1 MNNDIPDRHV
11 LTVTKIIE
19 LGYIRNA
26 RDRRELTDKLYVL
39 KRDGDP
45 DELIPKIEKLIG
57 VREHKQNKQGDIRKW
72 TIN

>member
-1 MNNDIPDRHV
+1 MKDNDIPDRHV

-45 DELIPKIEKLIG
+45 DGLIPKIEKLIS
-57 VREHKQNKQGDIRKW
+57 NKGDK
-72 TIN
+72 